1 MQIIPALLVQDR
13 ETLIERMRL
22 AEGLSECVH
31 IDCMDGKFVP
41 NATWYTADAYETSLE
56 IELHLMTLDPLSVI
70 REWRRVPQT
79 IRALWHIEI
88 DTDHRQLI
96 EVCRALGWECGL
108 ALSPETPIDSLEP
121 FAEQIDEALVMGVR
135 PGFSGQSVI
144 PATFEKIR
152 EIKKRWPALSL
163 GFDGGATADLVHKLR
178 EYGCD
183 RLVMASAVYSTP
195 DPRKTLR
202 GILTS
207 I

>member
-22 AEGLSECVH
+22 AEGLAECVH
-31 IDCMDGKFVP
+31 IDCMDGIFVP
-41 NATWYTADAYETSLE
+41 NKTWHNAEALETSLE
-56 IELHLMTLDPLSVI
+56 IELHLMVNDPLSVI

-79 IRALWHIEI
+79 VRALWHVEV

-108 ALSPETPIDSLEP
+108 AISPDTSVDTLSPFTEL
-121 FAEQIDEALVMGVR
+121 IDEVLVMGVK
-135 PGFSGQSVI
+135 PGFSGQTVI

-152 EIKKRWPALSL
+152 EIKKRWPALRA
-163 GFDGGATADLVHKLR
+163 GFDGGATKDLIPTLR
-178 EYGCD
+178 EYDCD
-183 RLVMASAVYSTP
+183 RLVMASAIYSAN
-195 DPRKTLR
+195 DPRETLH
-202 GILTS
+202 GILNS